1 MLFVKAH
8 DSMASCTSQETRED
22 WLSMKKMLK
31 YFSVLIALALATFG
45 CAVAYADEHE
55 VDFPVI
61 AAHCVELLDTD
72 QYAQQSASLASTEF
86 TGEALTDSGKVY
98 GVRYSH
104 EAADAQSAL
113 SLFDALVDDASAQY
127 GAPCTYDTDT
137 QLTES
142 TDDADT
148 AAANARE
155 YWIFAQPENFTL
167 TISISGA
174 EQKKYAVNVE
184 FAIDKMPATEY
195 PLTAETAQY
204 ISLIGTEQTDNGEGT
219 VTLCDGSFTRTLIA
233 RDGKLTGIEYTTD
246 AMTADEA
253 AALAMNLFM
262 QASTEYGMPL
272 DSEDEPCTLTPIYT
286 IAQRLNA
293 AGDKL
298 YAHWNLPF
306 ADGSV
311 SGFGVHMEAGMYDDG
326 ARITLRYACE

>member
-1 MLFVKAH
+1 
-8 DSMASCTSQETRED
+8 
-22 WLSMKKMLK
+22 MKKSFKLMALL
-31 YFSVLIALALATFG
+31 SALAIAVFG
-45 CAVAYADEHE
+45 CMGACADAQE
-55 VDFPVI
+55 DKLPDI
-61 AAHCVELLDTD
+61 AARCMAMLDSGESEVEQVTI
-72 QYAQQSASLASTEF
+72 AGNEF

-113 SLFDALVDDASAQY
+113 SLFYALVDEAGAQY

-137 QLTES
+137 QVESADDTE
-142 TDDADT
+142 T

-174 EQKKYAVNVE
+174 EQKEYAVNVE
-184 FAIDKMPATEY
+184 FAKATMPATQY
-195 PLTAETAQY
+195 PLSDETAQY
-204 ISLIGTEQTDNGEGT
+204 ISLIGSEQTDNGEGT
-219 VTLCDGSFTRTLIA
+219 VTLCDGSFTRTLLNQ
-233 RDGKLTGIEYTTD
+233 DGKLIGIEYATD

-253 AALAMNLFM
+253 ATLATNLFM

-272 DSEDEPCTLTPIYT
+272 DGEDEPCTLTPIYT
-286 IAQRLNA
+286 IAQRLTT

-298 YAHWNLPF
+298 DAHWNLPF

-311 SGFGVHMEAGMYDDG
+311 SGFGVHMEVSMGDDG
-326 ARITLRYACE
+326 TRVTLRYACE